1 MNKREAVR
9 THSYVS
15 INEND
20 RYRRAAFARRRERIL
35 KRRLVA
41 IGIMASVVL
50 FLAIILSFSFNS
62 DASNMNNE
70 QYRYYKTVSVS
81 TGDSVWTIAE
91 EYMDYLHYRN
101 TREFV
106 NDITRINQIS
116 PDSKLKAG
124 NNIII
129 PYYSEELVY

>member
-1 MNKREAVR
+1 
-9 THSYVS
+9 
-15 INEND
+15 
-20 RYRRAAFARRRERIL
+20 
-35 KRRLVA
+35 
-41 IGIMASVVL
+41 
-50 FLAIILSFSFNS
+50 
-62 DASNMNNE
+62 MNNE